1 MTNEQV
7 EIVKRTF
14 ARVIPQRPEGTSE
27 MILQRYAKILHEA
40 NKKFAD
46 PFYERFFQTCPE
58 AKELFKND
66 IEETKQKFMNQISIY
81 LRSMNRLHD
90 TLNSMQYAGCDHMKV
105 GVKIEH
111 YQPFVQSFLYTLK
124 DVLGEEDFNDLVAQA
139 WIAVLSRICGIMA
152 NAAYPDARNKAAE
165 EEAAREEAA
174 AAARAAARP
183 N

>member
-14 ARVIPQRPEGTSE
+14 ARLIPPRPEGNSE
-27 MILQRYAKILHEA
+27 MVLQRYAKLLHDA

-46 PFYERFFQTCPE
+46 PFYEKFFQLCPD
-58 AKELFKND
+58 AQELFKNNLD
-66 IEETKQKFMNQISIY
+66 ETKQKFMVQLAIY
-81 LRSMNRLHD
+81 TRSMNRLHD
-90 TLNSMQYAGCDHMKV
+90 TLNSMQYSGCDHMKA

-111 YQPFVQSFLYTLK
+111 YQPFVQAFLYTLR
-124 DVLGEEDFNDLVAQA
+124 DQLGEEDFNDLVAQA

-152 NAAYPDARNKAAE
+152 NAAYPDERNKAAA
-165 EEAAREEAA
+165 EEAAREEAE
-174 AAARAAARP
+174 AAARAQRQ

>member
-14 ARVIPQRPEGTSE
+14 ARIVPQRPEGTSE
-27 MILQRYAKILHEA
+27 MVLQRYAKILHEA

-46 PFYERFFQTCPE
+46 PFYERFFEKCPE

-66 IEETKQKFMNQISIY
+66 LEETKQKFMNQLSIY

-111 YQPFVQSFLYTLK
+111 YQPFLSAFLYTLK
-124 DVLGEEDFNDLVAQA
+124 DVLGEEDFNELVAQA

-152 NAAYPDARNKAAE
+152 NAAYPEERNKAAAE
-165 EEAAREEAA
+165 LAAKEEAA
-174 AAARAAARP
+174 AAAARQQQSH
-183 N
+183 

>member
-14 ARVIPQRPEGTSE
+14 SRLVP
-27 MILQRYAKILHEA
+27 QRYAKILSEA

-46 PFYERFFQTCPE
+46 PFYARFFEKCPE
-58 AKELFKND
+58 AEALFVNNLD
-66 IEETKQKFMNQISIY
+66 ETKQKFMNQISVY

-90 TLNSMQYAGCDHMKV
+90 TLNSMQYAGCDHMKA

-111 YQPFVQSFLYTLK
+111 YQPFLSAFLYTMK
-124 DVLGEEDFNDLVAQA
+124 EQLGDEDFNDLVAQA

-152 NAAYPDARNKAAE
+152 NAAYPDERNKAAAE
-165 EEAAREEAA
+165 LAAKEEAA
-174 AAARAAARP
+174 AAAARQQ